1 MLEYSLARYVVVG
14 AINTV
19 AGLAIIFGLK
29 AFAGA
34 GDVAANLVGYAGAV
48 LLGFALNRRWTFRH
62 AGAVAPA
69 LAWYFAVLSVAYL
82 LNLAT
87 VLACI
92 HALDLN
98 AYLAQCLGILPYT
111 VIGYCGSRLL
121 VFRTGARF
129 GRTRLLLER

>member
-1 MLEYSLARYVVVG
+1 VTDHSLPRYLAVG
-14 AINTV
+14 AVNTV

-29 AFAGA
+29 ALAGA
-34 GDVAANLVGYAGAV
+34 GDVAANLVGYGAAV
-48 LLGFALNRRWTFRH
+48 LLGFTLNRRWTFRH
-62 AGAVAPA
+62 AGPVSPA
-69 LAWYFAVLSVAYL
+69 LAWYCAVLSVAYL

-111 VIGYCGSRLL
+111 ATGYW
-121 VFRTGARF
+121 GARQIAF
-129 GRTRLLLER
+129 RGAHAT